1 MTDADFSPSPEL
13 LATPLVW
20 SGVDGRIQGANPA
33 FCRWLGVSVRRL
45 LGQPLV
51 SLEAQGEVLA
61 QRLANPATD
70 LTRLPRLTLALP
82 GETPRFADG
91 WLSAVEQGGWLLEA
105 HPVDEFQGAD
115 PAQVLPGAF
124 SAALKGLAHELRNP
138 LAGLKGAAQLLAR
151 RATGRDADERE
162 LIELIGAEIER
173 LNTLLEQLLS
183 PAPQRPHAPLN
194 IHAALERVLRLVEN
208 EAGWSVRL
216 LRDYDPSI
224 PEFPG
229 DGDRLT
235 QALLNLVRNA
245 IQAGATSVT
254 LRTRVEHGLRI
265 AEQPYALALRLE
277 VADDGR
283 GVPEELAE
291 HLFLPLVSGR
301 AEGTGLGLALAQQV
315 AREHRGTLS
324 YRSRPGHTVFT
335 VLLPL
340 PAVEEAPEVSDA

>member
-1 MTDADFSPSPEL
+1 MDAAHAAPSLEQ

-20 SGVDGRIQGANPA
+20 TGTDGRIAGATPA

-45 LGQPLV
+45 LGQPLA
-51 SLEAQGEVLA
+51 SLEVQDDALA
-61 QRLANPATD
+61 SRLLAPDAETI
-70 LTRLPRLTLALP
+70 RLPRLALALP
-82 GETPRFADG
+82 GEAPRFADG
-91 WLSAVEQGGWLLEA
+91 WLSAREGGWLLEA
-105 HPVDEFQGAD
+105 HPVDEFPTAD

-151 RATGRDADERE
+151 RAHGRDVEERE
-162 LIELIGAEIER
+162 LVELIGVEIER

-183 PAPQRPHAPLN
+183 PAPPRPHAPLN
-194 IHAALERVLRLVEN
+194 IHAALERVLRLVES
-208 EAGWSVRL
+208 EAGWSL
-216 LRDYDPSI
+216 QLQRDYDPSI
-224 PEFPG
+224 PELPG

-245 IQAGATSVT
+245 IQAGATRIT

-265 AEQPYALALRLE
+265 AEQLHPLALRLE

-340 PAVEEAPEVSDA
+340 PGVETGDA

>member
-1 MTDADFSPSPEL
+1 MNAAHAAPLPEQ

-20 SGVDGRIQGANPA
+20 AGADGRIAGANPA

-45 LGQPLV
+45 LGQPLA
-51 SLEAQGEVLA
+51 SLEVQGDALA
-61 QRLANPATD
+61 GRLLAANPETV
-70 LTRLPRLTLALP
+70 RLPRLALALP
-82 GETPRFADG
+82 GEAPRFADG
-91 WLSAVEQGGWLLEA
+91 WLGAWEGGWLLEA
-105 HPVDEFQGAD
+105 HPVDEFPAAD

-151 RATGRDADERE
+151 RAHGRDAEERE
-162 LIELIGAEIER
+162 LIELIGVEIER

-183 PAPQRPHAPLN
+183 PAPPRPHAPLN
-194 IHAALERVLRLVEN
+194 VHAVLERVLRLVES
-208 EAGWSVRL
+208 EAGWSVQL
-216 LRDYDPSI
+216 QRDYDPSI
-224 PEFPG
+224 PELPG
-229 DGDRLT
+229 DADRLA

-245 IQAGATSVT
+245 LQAGATRIT

-265 AEQPYALALRLE
+265 AEHLHPLALRLE

-315 AREHRGTLS
+315 AREHLGSLS

-340 PAVEEAPEVSDA
+340 PGVEAGNG